1 MINKPRPGNWS
12 PTDKTN
18 TSLSFEYQTSLS
30 TRHTDQIMKHTEADS
45 WQHWSRHHT
54 TRLLNP
60 YLLSTGS
67 GLGLDSTLVSW
78 RGCYYYQS
86 SVSGNIDH
94 RSPSWCQEGD
104 DRPQNTDPG
113 LPRLKLQCRG
123 CSEAARGR
131 GPSLPC
137 RDHLSQFTG
146 LTTQHYRNVFM
157 QHFTF

>member
-60 YLLSTGS
+60 YLLSTGIVRKGLHPCIMARVLLPEFCVWEYWSPSPQLMS
-67 GLGLDSTLVSW
+67 GVMTDLRTLT
-78 RGCYYYQS
+78 RGCRGWSCSAEDAQRLREA
-86 SVSGNIDH
+86 GAH
-94 RSPSWCQEGD
+94 
-104 DRPQNTDPG
+104 
-113 LPRLKLQCRG
+113 PR
-123 CSEAARGR
+123 
-131 GPSLPC
+131 C
-137 RDHLSQFTG
+137 RDHSSQFTG